1 LYIYLDTRGDIL
13 SVSIN
18 LKEIYMDGE
27 SYRESEK
34 KGLNRDSCTDVGNIF
49 QPPRV
54 RCSICVCD
62 EIDRFLLDY
71 GFNFLPYIG
80 SIIYIVLLIKA
91 TL

>member
-1 LYIYLDTRGDIL
+1 
-13 SVSIN
+13 
-18 LKEIYMDGE
+18 MDSE
-27 SYRESEK
+27 SYRKNEK
-34 KGLNRDSCTDVGNIF
+34 KSLDRDCCTDVGNIL
-49 QPPRV
+49 QPLRV

-71 GFNFLPYIG
+71 GFNFLPYIS

>member
-1 LYIYLDTRGDIL
+1 MSIYIDNSNDIL

-18 LKEIYMDGE
+18 LKETHMDSE
-27 SYRESEK
+27 SYRKSEK
-34 KGLNRDSCTDVGNIF
+34 KSLNRDRCTDVSDIL
-49 QPPRV
+49 QPSGV

-71 GFNFLPYIG
+71 GFNFLPYIS
-80 SIIYIVLLIKA
+80 SIIYIILLIET